1 MNNAAQRL
9 SWKFSALYL
18 ILCCCFF
25 SPGCKQEGHSRPESE
40 SPAIE
45 HDNLTDLRLLENAYH
60 ARRSN
65 LQVTQ
70 RGIIVKVLADDD
82 KGARHQRFIVE
93 LPSRQRLLIAHNI
106 DIAPRIPAPVKGQS
120 LTFSGEYEWNK
131 KGGVI
136 HWTHHD
142 PHGRHE
148 GGWIIHQGEKYH

>member
-1 MNNAAQRL
+1 MNNAAHRI
-9 SWKFSALYL
+9 SRKFAALCL
-18 ILCCCFF
+18 ILCCFF
-25 SPGCKQEGHSRPESE
+25 SPGCKQQAHSRPESRA
-40 SPAIE
+40 PAAE
-45 HDNLTDLRLLENAYH
+45 QNTLTDLRLLENAYH
-60 ARRSN
+60 THRSN

-106 DIAPRIPAPVKGQS
+106 DIAPRIPAPAKGQS

-142 PHGRHE
+142 PNGRHE
-148 GGWIIHQGEKYH
+148 GGWIIHQGEKYQ